1 MALYPD
7 TERSLPSQTGALVA
21 SLTREMDLKFVKP
34 SGAKQSK
41 LLSELDRMATH
52 LGVNAPVFSFPE
64 AVLKEPL
71 TSGQKKQIDTV
82 TGPVFAAH
90 YVRLQDELAEVSIQ
104 ESGAPMTDLRKLF
117 DSAKTPAI
125 FSDAPFHPACGEW
138 AGKPRVFWLREE
150 VAENY
155 LNAGQALREV
165 GMGIKFEDAFRP
177 EGVQEGLFKRRVA
190 MLQDVNP
197 TWTMDQIVDTAKS
210 FTGVSPWLSGHKW
223 GASADTTLVD
233 LKTGKSLDLGHPYP
247 QGDTFV
253 ALDCPL
259 VTWDQFRTRALFAIS
274 ARMVGKLPYPGEDW
288 HASEGDVI
296 AAMGQKGSNLKT
308 EYGPIKGFEP
318 NGKVLPYDPSEYY
331 QVFAVK

>member
-7 TERSLPSQTGALVA
+7 AERSVPPQTTALIA
-21 SLTREMDLKFVKP
+21 DLAGEMNLKFVKP
-34 SGAKQSK
+34 TGPKKSR
-41 LLSELDRMATH
+41 LLTELDKVASG
-52 LGVNAPVFSFPE
+52 LGVTTPSFTFPE
-64 AVLKEPL
+64 AVLKDPL
-71 TSGQKKQIDTV
+71 TVEQKKKIDAV
-82 TGPVFAAH
+82 TGPIFAAH
-90 YVRLQDELAEVSIQ
+90 YVRMQDELVDVSIQ
-104 ESGAPMTDLRKLF
+104 ESGEPMTDLRKLF
-117 DSAKTPAI
+117 DKAQVPTV

-138 AGKPRVFWLREE
+138 AGKPRVFWLREG

-155 LNAGQALREV
+155 LRAGEALREIGV
-165 GMGIKFEDAFRP
+165 GIKFEDAFRP
-177 EGVQEGLFKRRVA
+177 EGVQEGLFRRRIV
-190 MLQDVNP
+190 MLQEANP
-197 TWTMDQIVDTAKS
+197 NWAMDQIVDAAKS

-233 LKTGKSLDLGHPYP
+233 LKTGQSLDLGHPYP

-296 AAMGQKGSNLKT
+296 AAMGQKGPNLKT
-308 EYGPIKGFEP
+308 QYGPLKGFEP
-318 NGKVLPYDPSEYY
+318 SGKVLPYDPSEYY